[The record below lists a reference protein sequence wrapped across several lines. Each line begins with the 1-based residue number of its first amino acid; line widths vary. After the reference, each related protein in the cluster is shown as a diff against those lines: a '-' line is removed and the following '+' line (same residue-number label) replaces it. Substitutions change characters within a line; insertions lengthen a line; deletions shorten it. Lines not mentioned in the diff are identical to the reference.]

1 MNHEKRIAQ
10 LEKEIAQLK
19 ELIKPLTKQKWL
31 TLYQTTEQF
40 GVSRT
45 VILNRIQNG
54 LLVHLK
60 DWKKNGNRYLINSK
74 SVSKIQ

>member
-19 ELIKPLTKQKWL
+19 ELVKPLSKQKWL
-31 TLYQTTEQF
+31 TLSQITEQF

-60 DWKKNGNRYLINSK
+60 DWKKNGNRYLINSH
-74 SVSKIQ
+74 SIPKIQ